1 MQARHP
7 GKTAAMTTVARTWTV
22 TTWNL
27 HGSTG
32 PPIASVAARLRSL
45 PSDVVVLQE
54 IQRRQAASLSEAL
67 GMQHHWALKHYPW
80 TPLLK
85 SKAEGLAILT
95 PHTLSATGSASL
107 TPQRSQWSYKRRIAA
122 WGLVA
127 RPDHSAYRVYDI
139 HLSGGNAAQD
149 RLDQA
154 QRVAAL
160 IAEHGGAPAIV
171 AGDLN
176 DADEPAVIGAL
187 PGIEGSA
194 TAATNPAGT
203 PTDRIDHVVVPDAAT
218 DISVK
223 VPTGG
228 AEWAALSDHLPVTT
242 TFTLD
247 WVEGDFPVP

>member
-1 MQARHP
+1 
-7 GKTAAMTTVARTWTV
+7 MTTVARTWTV

-32 PPIASVAARLRSL
+32 PPIASVAARLREL
-45 PSDVVVLQE
+45 TSDVIALQE
-54 IQRRQAASLSEAL
+54 VQRRQAESLAQSL

-107 TPQRSQWSYKRRIAA
+107 TPNRSDWSYKRRIVV

-127 RPDHSAYRVYDI
+127 RPDHSAYRVYDA
-139 HLSGGNAAQD
+139 HLIGGDAVTD

-154 QRVAAL
+154 RRVAAL
-160 IAEHGGAPAIV
+160 VAEHGGAPIVV
-171 AGDLN
+171 AGDFN
-176 DADEPAVIGAL
+176 DSDEPAVVDTL
-187 PGIEGSA
+187 RGIEGVA
-194 TAATNPAGT
+194 TALTNPSDI
-203 PTDRIDHVVVPDAAT
+203 PRQRIDHVLVPDAAT
-218 DISVK
+218 DIAVK
-223 VPTGG
+223 VPAGG

-247 WVEGDFPVP
+247 WVAGDFPVP

>member
-1 MQARHP
+1 MR
-7 GKTAAMTTVARTWTV
+7 TVARTWTV

-45 PSDVVVLQE
+45 SPDIVALQE
-54 IQRRQAASLSEAL
+54 IQRRQAAALAEAL

-85 SKAEGLAILT
+85 SKAEGMAILT
-95 PHTLSATGSASL
+95 PHVLSATGSASL
-107 TPQRSQWSYKRRIAA
+107 TPTRSHWSYKRRIVV

-127 RPDHSAYRVYDI
+127 RPDHSAYRVYDV
-139 HLSGGNAAQD
+139 HLAGGDAVED

-160 IAEHGGAPAIV
+160 VAEHGGAPALV

-176 DADEPAVIGAL
+176 DPDEPAVTDTL
-187 PGIEGSA
+187 PGIEGDA
-194 TAATNPAGT
+194 TVATNPSAT
-203 PTDRIDHVVVPDAAT
+203 PTRRIDHVLVPDTAT
-218 DISVK
+218 DITVR

-242 TFTLD
+242 TFALD

>member
-1 MQARHP
+1 
-7 GKTAAMTTVARTWTV
+7 
-22 TTWNL
+22 
-27 HGSTG
+27 
-32 PPIASVAARLRSL
+32 VAARLRSL
-45 PSDVVVLQE
+45 SPDIVALQE
-54 IQRRQAASLSEAL
+54 IQRRQAAALAEAL

-85 SKAEGLAILT
+85 SKAEGMAILT
-95 PHTLSATGSASL
+95 PHVLSATGSASL
-107 TPQRSQWSYKRRIAA
+107 TPTRSHWSYKRRIVV

-127 RPDHSAYRVYDI
+127 RPDHSAYRVYDV
-139 HLSGGNAAQD
+139 HLAGGDAVED

-160 IAEHGGAPAIV
+160 VAEHGGAPALV

-176 DADEPAVIGAL
+176 DPDEPAVTDTL
-187 PGIEGSA
+187 PGIEGDA
-194 TAATNPAGT
+194 TVATNPSAT
-203 PTDRIDHVVVPDAAT
+203 PTRRIDHVLVPDTAT
-218 DISVK
+218 DITVR

-242 TFTLD
+242 TFALD

>member
-1 MQARHP
+1 
-7 GKTAAMTTVARTWTV
+7 MTTVARTWTV

-27 HGSTG
+27 HGSAG
-32 PPIASVAARLRSL
+32 PPIASIAARLRSVT
-45 PSDVVVLQE
+45 SDIVVLQE
-54 IQRRQAASLSEAL
+54 VQRGQAESLAEAL

-95 PHTLSATGSASL
+95 PHALSATGSTSL
-107 TPQRSQWSYKRRIAA
+107 TPQRSHWTHKRRIVA
-122 WGLVA
+122 WGLVQ
-127 RPDHSAYRVYDI
+127 RPDHSAYRVYDV
-139 HLSGGNAAQD
+139 HLIGGNATQD

-154 QRVAAL
+154 QRVASL
-160 IAEHGGAPAIV
+160 VEEHGGAPAVI

-176 DADEPAVIGAL
+176 DAGEPAVTDAL

-194 TAATNPAGT
+194 TTPTNPADT
-203 PTDRIDHVVVPDAAT
+203 PRQRIDHVLVPATAAE
-218 DISVK
+218 IVVK
-223 VPTGG
+223 VPAGG

-242 TFTLD
+242 TFALD

>member
-1 MQARHP
+1 
-7 GKTAAMTTVARTWTV
+7 MTTVARTWTV

-27 HGSTG
+27 HGSAG
-32 PPIASVAARLRSL
+32 PPVASVAARLRSL
-45 PSDVVVLQE
+45 SPDVVALQE
-54 IQRRQAASLSEAL
+54 VQRRQAAALAEAL

-95 PHTLSATGSASL
+95 PHVLSATGSASL
-107 TPQRSQWSYKRRIAA
+107 TPTRSHWSYKRRIVV
-122 WGLVA
+122 WGLIA
-127 RPDHSAYRVYDI
+127 RPDHSAYRVYDV
-139 HLSGGNAAQD
+139 HLVGGDAVED

-160 IAEHGGAPAIV
+160 VAEHGGAPALV

-176 DADEPAVIGAL
+176 DPDEPAVTDTL
-187 PGIEGSA
+187 PGTEGDA
-194 TAATNPAGT
+194 TVATNPSDT
-203 PTDRIDHVVVPDAAT
+203 PTQRIDHVVVPDAAT
-218 DISVK
+218 DITVR
-223 VPTGG
+223 VPAGG

-242 TFTLD
+242 TFALD

>member
-1 MQARHP
+1 MA
-7 GKTAAMTTVARTWTV
+7 TVARTWTV

-27 HGSTG
+27 HGSAG

-45 PSDVVVLQE
+45 MPDVVALQE
-54 IQRRQAASLSEAL
+54 VQRRHAESLAEAL

-85 SKAEGLAILT
+85 SKAEGMAILT

-107 TPQRSQWSYKRRIAA
+107 TPARTQWSYKRRIVV

-127 RPDHSAYRVYDI
+127 RPDHSAYRVYDV
-139 HLSGGNAAQD
+139 HLVGGDATDD

-154 QRVAAL
+154 ERVSVL
-160 IAEHGGAPAIV
+160 VLQHGGAPAVV
-171 AGDLN
+171 AGDFN
-176 DADEPAVIGAL
+176 DADEPAVVGEL
-187 PGIEGSA
+187 PGVEGPA
-194 TAATNPAGT
+194 TVNTNPSDA
-203 PTDRIDHVVVPDAAT
+203 PRQRIDHILVPDNAT
-218 DISVK
+218 DITVR
-223 VPTGG
+223 VPEGG

-242 TFTLD
+242 TFALD